1 MDRHVTNESAP
12 QSLGYAI
19 TNTLIWVSYA
29 TLVILVTQVFSFATP
44 VTVAAST
51 LVVAV
56 VLYPLRRSAGRLAKR
71 RFRHR

>member
-56 VLYPLRRSAGRLAKR
+56 VLYPLRRSAGRLTKQ
-71 RFRHR
+71 RFRRH